1 MKQIHETP
9 QIKPT
14 VLMTA
19 YAVNPYKGSEDGSG
33 WNIIRHVAEH
43 TPVIAI
49 TRKNNAA
56 AIRRFLKAHP
66 LPPHVSLHFA
76 YYDLPYWMRFWKRG
90 SRGAMLYHYL
100 WHMGVVS
107 FIRRKGF
114 SFDIAHHLN
123 FHNDWTPSFL
133 WLLGKPLV
141 WGPVGHH
148 HKIPSEW
155 LAPYGRKAWLADRRL
170 WVLKKLFWKLDP
182 FLKITLHQARKVL
195 AMNSSVRQVLPLPKE
210 KEVRIPPTA
219 TEPPDRREIPTDK
232 FRVLSI
238 GRFVPLK
245 GFDVTIR
252 AFARFYFRQDRST
265 RPQLELVLIGR
276 GPERARLAHMARQC
290 GLPDQAISFVPWLD
304 RQALSEYYN
313 SASAFLFPSHEGAG
327 MVVVEALS
335 YALPVLCFRNYG
347 PGEFTDDSCAFRVPY
362 TSYEEALDAF
372 ARGLERLLHEPA
384 LRRQMGQAAYARY
397 LHHYTYQIKA
407 RQIVNCYREI
417 MMAERLIV
425 SHPPRRPST
434 PAPAEPPRNIPSET
448 QARPHQI
455 PQTLLP

>member
-1 MKQIHETP
+1 MSQLQETS

-43 TPVIAI
+43 TPVIAV

-56 AIRRFLKAHP
+56 AIRRFLKEHP

-76 YYDLPYWMRFWKRG
+76 YYDLPHWTRFWKRG
-90 SRGAMLYHYL
+90 SRGAMCYHYL
-100 WHMGVVS
+100 WHLGVVS

-141 WGPVGHH
+141 WGPIGHH

-170 WVLKKLFWKLDP
+170 WMLKNLFWKFDP
-182 FLKITLHQARKVL
+182 FLKITLQRAHKVL
-195 AMNSSVRQVLPLPKE
+195 AMNSSVHRVLPLPKE

-219 TEPPDRREIPTDK
+219 TEPPRRREISTGK

-245 GFDVTIR
+245 GFDVAIR
-252 AFARFYFRQDRST
+252 AFARFYFRQPRAA
-265 RPQLELVLIGR
+265 RRRLELVLIGR
-276 GPERARLAHMARQC
+276 GPEKARLEQIARQC
-290 GLPDQAISFVPWLD
+290 GLPDEAIDWVPWLD

-335 YALPVLCFRNYG
+335 YALPVLCFHNYG

-372 ARGLERLLHEPA
+372 AHGLERLLHEPH
-384 LRRQMGQAAYARY
+384 LQRQMSQAAHARY
-397 LHHYTYQIKA
+397 LRHYTYELKA
-407 RQIVNCYREI
+407 RQIVDCYREI
-417 MMAERLIV
+417 VMAERVIV
-425 SHPPRRPST
+425 SRPPRPLST
-434 PAPAEPPRNIPSET
+434 TKRQWAVRHYPF
-448 QARPHQI
+448 
-455 PQTLLP
+455 

>member
-1 MKQIHETP
+1 MKQVHEQP
-9 QIKPT
+9 LLRPT

-49 TRKNNAA
+49 TRKNNAP
-56 AIRRFLKAHP
+56 AIRRFLRENP

-76 YYDLPYWMRFWKRG
+76 YYDLPAWMRFWKRG

-133 WLLGKPLV
+133 WRLGKPLV
-141 WGPVGHH
+141 WGPIGHH
-148 HKIPSEW
+148 HKIPAPW
-155 LAPYGRKAWLADRRL
+155 LRPYGWRAWLADRRL
-170 WVLKKLFWKLDP
+170 WLLKQMFWKLDP
-182 FLKITLHQARKVL
+182 FLKITIRKARKVL
-195 AMNSSVRQVLPLPKE
+195 AMNSSVAEVLPLPPGR
-210 KEVRIPPTA
+210 EVRIPPTA
-219 TEPPDRREIPTDK
+219 TEPPQRREVERDK

-252 AFARFYFRQDRST
+252 AFARFYHAQPRAIRSS
-265 RPQLELVLIGR
+265 LELVLIGR
-276 GPERARLAHMARQC
+276 GPEEARLKKMVQECA
-290 GLPDQAISFVPWLD
+290 LPEDAVHFVPWLD
-304 RQALSEYYN
+304 RRELVDYYN

-327 MVVVEALS
+327 MVVVEAMS
-335 YALPVLCFRNYG
+335 YGLPVLCFRNYG
-347 PGEFTDDSCAFRVPY
+347 PGEFTDDTCAFRVPY
-362 TSYEEALDAF
+362 TTYEQSIEAF
-372 ARGLERLLHEPA
+372 AEGLGRLLHEPQ
-384 LRRQMGQAAYARY
+384 LCRQMGEAAYLRY
-397 LHHYTYQIKA
+397 QRCYTYDVKA
-407 RQIVNCYREI
+407 RDIVACYRDI
-417 MMAERLIV
+417 MMDERVIV
-425 SHPPRRPST
+425 SQPPRRQPVAVRKWAAKSCFV
-434 PAPAEPPRNIPSET
+434 
-448 QARPHQI
+448 
-455 PQTLLP
+455 